1 MVRILSDIV
10 DIKNLTVFIIEKTP
24 RKIMIIIASLLMRLI
39 VGDQRIYLVYQIHM
53 EKQENQ
59 IMPEIIVPE
68 SSTSW
73 TREAIEIMSIPQ
85 ESLQTFHSAS
95 EDSLRLQS
103 NQRTQLAD
111 SQQTLSLGKKEQP
124 LSLEKVRALFD
135 EQELDDQSLVSKL
148 KEIMDNAVTANPK
161 TWELMEDYKTQLDAV
176 KYIMKLKWFGWKDAQ
191 FVVNLFNS
199 NQWKIW

>member
-1 MVRILSDIV
+1 
-10 DIKNLTVFIIEKTP
+10 
-24 RKIMIIIASLLMRLI
+24 
-39 VGDQRIYLVYQIHM
+39 M
-53 EKQENQ
+53 EEQENLV
-59 IMPEIIVPE
+59 MPEIIQTQN
-68 SSTSW
+68 STSW
-73 TREAIEIMSIPQ
+73 TKEAIEIMSIPQ

>member
-1 MVRILSDIV
+1 MD
-10 DIKNLTVFIIEKTP
+10 
-24 RKIMIIIASLLMRLI
+24 
-39 VGDQRIYLVYQIHM
+39 H
-53 EKQENQ
+53 ENQ
-59 IMPEIIVPE
+59 DTPEIIVQE
-68 SSTSW
+68 SSISW
-73 TREAIEIMSIPQ
+73 TKEAIEIMSIPQ

-103 NQRTQLAD
+103 NQKTQLVD

-124 LSLEKVRALFD
+124 LSLEKVRELFD
-135 EQELDDQSLVSKL
+135 DEWLDDQSLVSKL
-148 KEIMDNAVTANPK
+148 NDILENAYTANPK
-161 TWELMEDYKTQLDAV
+161 TWEMMEDFRTKLDAI

>member
-1 MVRILSDIV
+1 ME
-10 DIKNLTVFIIEKTP
+10 TQEKE
-24 RKIMIIIASLLMRLI
+24 
-39 VGDQRIYLVYQIHM
+39 V
-53 EKQENQ
+53 
-59 IMPEIIVPE
+59 MPEIIQPE

-73 TREAIEIMSIPQ
+73 TKEAIEIISIPQ

-103 NQRTQLAD
+103 NQKIQSVD
-111 SQQTLSLGKKEQP
+111 SQQTLSLGKKDQP

-135 EQELDDQSLVSKL
+135 ENDLDDQSLVSKL
-148 KEIMDNAVTANPK
+148 KHIMEFAVTANPK
-161 TWELMEDYKTQLDAV
+161 TGELMEDYKTQLDAV

-199 NQWKIW
+199 NQGKIW

>member
-1 MVRILSDIV
+1 M
-10 DIKNLTVFIIEKTP
+10 
-24 RKIMIIIASLLMRLI
+24 A
-39 VGDQRIYLVYQIHM
+39 M
-53 EKQENQ
+53 EQQENA
-59 IMPEIIVPE
+59 ITPEIIVQE
-68 SSTSW
+68 NSTSW
-73 TREAIEIMSIPQ
+73 TKEAIEIISYPQ

-95 EDSLRLQS
+95 EDSQRLQS
-103 NQRTQLAD
+103 NQRTQLVD
-111 SQQTLSLGKKEQP
+111 SQQTLSLGKKDQP

-135 EQELDDQSLVSKL
+135 ENNLDDQSLVSKL
-148 KEIMDNAVTANPK
+148 SYIMDNAVIANPK

>member
-1 MVRILSDIV
+1 MD
-10 DIKNLTVFIIEKTP
+10 E
-24 RKIMIIIASLLMRLI
+24 
-39 VGDQRIYLVYQIHM
+39 
-53 EKQENQ
+53 QENV
-59 IMPEIIVPE
+59 IMPEIIAPE

-73 TREAIEIMSIPQ
+73 TKEAIEIISYPQ
-85 ESLQTFHSAS
+85 ESLQTFRSQS

-103 NQRTQLAD
+103 NQKIQSVD

-135 EQELDDQSLVSKL
+135 EADLDDQSLVSKL
-148 KEIMDNAVTANPK
+148 RYIMENAVTANPK

-199 NQWKIW
+199 NQWKIG

>member
-1 MVRILSDIV
+1 MV
-10 DIKNLTVFIIEKTP
+10 
-24 RKIMIIIASLLMRLI
+24 MA
-39 VGDQRIYLVYQIHM
+39 H
-53 EKQENQ
+53 ENQ
-59 IMPEIIVPE
+59 DMPEIIQTN
-68 SSTSW
+68 SSTTW
-73 TREAIEIMSIPQ
+73 TKEAIEIMSIPQ

-103 NQRTQLAD
+103 NQKIQLAD
-111 SQQTLSLGKKEQP
+111 SQQTLSLGKKDQP
-124 LSLEKVRALFD
+124 LSLEKVRELFD
-135 EQELDDQSLVSKL
+135 ENDLDDQSLISKL

-161 TWELMEDYKTQLDAV
+161 TGELIEDYRTQLDAV

>member
-1 MVRILSDIV
+1 MYRIECGENCSMRKGCTLV
-10 DIKNLTVFIIEKTP
+10 MENQENIIE
-24 RKIMIIIASLLMRLI
+24 
-39 VGDQRIYLVYQIHM
+39 
-53 EKQENQ
+53 
-59 IMPEIIVPE
+59 PEITLQE

-73 TREAIEIMSIPQ
+73 TKEAIEILSIPQ
-85 ESLQTFHSAS
+85 ESLQTFRSQS

-103 NQRTQLAD
+103 NQKTQLVD
-111 SQQTLSLGKKEQP
+111 SQQTLSLGNQNQP

-135 EQELDDQSLVSKL
+135 EEWLDDRSLITKL
-148 KEIMDNAVTANPK
+148 KNIMDFAVVANPK
-161 TWELMEDYKTQLDAV
+161 TWELLEDYRTQLDAA